1 MRLEPHEEVVGRIAE
16 DIVGPLVQEGRA
28 RLEVVKEP
36 HGAFVTIEPA
46 RADACPVSIYC
57 ESVGEVNLDIGRYS
71 LTTHIWE
78 SKDPVEFERRLVDYL
93 TAIVEGRYEEKVR
106 LRLDDETQAG
116 KGRGTLHLSSG
127 PQRFTYS
134 HFPSFGRRSGW
145 RRVDYAPYG

>member
-1 MRLEPHEEVVGRIAE
+1 VRLEPHEEIVVRIAE
-16 DIVGPLVQEGRA
+16 EVIGPLVQEGRA
-28 RLEVVKEP
+28 RLEVGKERY
-36 HGAFVTIEPA
+36 GAVVTIEPA

-57 ESVGEVNLDIGRYS
+57 ESVGEINLDIGRYS

-78 SKDPVEFERRLVDYL
+78 SRDPVEFERRLVEYL

-134 HFPSFGRRSGW
+134 YCPSFGRRSGW
-145 RRVDYAPYG
+145 RRVEYEAYR